1 MGNGKGFTNA
11 KCIIEMM
18 RTTDQSARYV
28 RLAHVAAHVV
38 VLICLTLPFSRAAYA
53 AADCRVLDPELVGT
67 YAGFCKH
74 GLADGEGYAKGAAA
88 EYRGEFHAGMKQGSG
103 WKHWFKTGDTYTGEF
118 LRGRK
123 EGHGV
128 YVWGP
133 RSPYAGEKYDGEY
146 HDDMRNGYGVY
157 EWPNGDRYAGAW
169 KDDKMT
175 GPPTPMQINRGR
187 YWRALA
193 QAVREKGVTVC
204 WNRNGTPQPDMAK
217 GVVESVSGNSL
228 TVRLTGN
235 PKLPGLRSAGGK
247 TATSDYRNWYP
258 CY

>member
-1 MGNGKGFTNA
+1 MGGKSFPDAG
-11 KCIIEMM
+11 CVIDMM
-18 RTTDQSARYV
+18 KAVRRSAWQV
-28 RLAHVAAHVV
+28 RVARAAACAA
-38 VLICLTLPFSRAAYA
+38 VLICVAFACGRAARA
-53 AADCRVLDPELVGT
+53 AADCRVLDPELTGA

-88 EYRGEFHAGMKQGSG
+88 EYRGEFHAGMKQGAG
-103 WKHWFKTGDTYTGEF
+103 WKHWFQTGDTYSGEF
-118 LRGRK
+118 LHDRK

-146 HDDMRNGYGVY
+146 HDDKRNGYGIY
-157 EWPNGDRYAGAW
+157 EWPNGDRYAGPW
-169 KDDKMT
+169 QDDRMT

-193 QAVREKGVTVC
+193 QAVKKKNVTVC
-204 WNRNGTPQPDMAK
+204 WNGNGTPQPDLAK
-217 GVVESVSGNSL
+217 GVVESVSGDAL
-228 TVRLTGN
+228 TIRLSGK
-235 PKLPGLRSAGGK
+235 PALPGLRGAGGK
-247 TATSDYRNWYP
+247 AVRSDYRNWYP